1 MTAAGFPTLFGL
13 IAFTSVYNDTTPDW
27 VDVIGYAQS
36 LSGQRGRQDEL
47 SICEPGTYSMVL
59 RNTDDR
65 FNPDNASGPY
75 YGQLRPNKRFRVG
88 ATVLGTDYP
97 IFTGWTESFV
107 LSPDQ
112 ATCTVTA
119 VDRFGL
125 LSRQKDTFNSRPDE
139 YADVRITALLQHFGI
154 GSGDRDINADALAAR
169 TLATHDYD
177 DVFML
182 DALHNAEV
190 GDGGLLFMD
199 VWGLVKYQTVRFRQP
214 GGGGAAMTSQATFN
228 NDDPTMTGIPV
239 QPI

>member
-13 IAFTSVYNDTTPDW
+13 IAFSSVYNDTTPDW

-154 GSGDRDINADALAAR
+154 GSGTGTSTPTPSPHGRWRR
-169 TLATHDYD
+169 TTTTTCSCSTRSTTPRSGTAGCCSWTSGGWSSTRPSGSVSL
-177 DVFML
+177 VV
-182 DALHNAEV
+182 V
-190 GDGGLLFMD
+190 G
-199 VWGLVKYQTVRFRQP
+199 RR
-214 GGGGAAMTSQATFN
+214 
-228 NDDPTMTGIPV
+228 
-239 QPI
+239 